1 MGLKGT
7 YSKINTVLYYISRVK
22 VTPTDSPEFKVS
34 FEPQNWQ
41 DSAELPLYY
50 ILTQSPSANISLLST
65 SSFTQTVMSHF
76 FRPLLLSGGVLKL
89 SRNQDSM
96 ETEKEWEVLIS
107 TEGFNQ
113 DVWLLSIRL
122 SDPMHFVLSA
132 CNHIA
137 GIMQIQVY
145 TETKH
150 ECCILLYCHEF
161 NLIHDIFWCSLVIG
175 PKNPLWLT

>member
-1 MGLKGT
+1 MSSFPYCQQLLCRQPQIDPMGLKGT
-7 YSKINTVLYYISRVK
+7 YSKINHLTRSYITYLGLKSHGC
-22 VTPTDSPEFKVS
+22 TPK
-34 FEPQNWQ
+34 
-41 DSAELPLYY
+41 
-50 ILTQSPSANISLLST
+50 
-65 SSFTQTVMSHF
+65 SHF

-122 SDPMHFVLSA
+122 SDPMHFVPSA

-161 NLIHDIFWCSLVIG
+161 NRIHDIFWCSLVIG
-175 PKNPLWLT
+175 TKNPLWLT